1 MSEQG
6 CQGNCFVDSKS
17 SFDFALAILAAQARG
32 NGKAEIL
39 HASER
44 SHKVFTHICYLIL
57 SCNSREDSCLP
68 VAHRKHGGR
77 KEDQKIRSGKNLP
90 LPS

>member
-1 MSEQG
+1 MSEPG

-17 SFDFALAILAAQARG
+17 SFDFALAILAVQQRG

-44 SHKVFTHICYLIL
+44 SHIYTHLL
-57 SCNSREDSCLP
+57 SHS
-68 VAHRKHGGR
+68 VM
-77 KEDQKIRSGKNLP
+77 QF
-90 LPS
+90 